1 MKVKINDIRHDAA
14 VLDYES
20 DVEADVAI
28 PVWLWGWY
36 NANVEREYKKKYG
49 FVLSDMA
56 HCIEE
61 SDADAAVLSFHAV
74 KMLTGGEGGMILTN
88 RRDVYEYVRGYVN
101 LGRTRG
107 RRCEMNG
114 SNYKMSEI
122 TAAFVLSGV
131 DFLDEQIGHGAWLY
145 EEYREFVDEHLKRWV
160 MYSPRSEQHLFWG
173 FSGYLCPL
181 VVDVPRE
188 IVEARLLHD
197 YGIETFAGYS
207 RYVPTDEPF
216 FNGEVISEE
225 LGKWLSRHVVFLP
238 CYYGMDRET
247 LNKVCNALKELE
259 EKLK

>member
-1 MKVKINDIRHDAA
+1 
-14 VLDYES
+14 
-20 DVEADVAI
+20 
-28 PVWLWGWY
+28 
-36 NANVEREYKKKYG
+36 
-49 FVLSDMA
+49 MA
-56 HCIEE
+56 HCVEE
-61 SDADAAVLSFHAV
+61 EVNADAAVLSFHAV

-88 RRDVYEYVRGYVN
+88 RKDVYEYVKGYVN

-114 SNYKMSEI
+114 NNYKMSEI
-122 TAAFVLSGV
+122 TAAFVLSGM
-131 DFLDEQIGHGAWLY
+131 DFLGEQIEHGVWIY
-145 EEYREFVDEHLKRWV
+145 ERYYDFVENQLERWV
-160 MYSPRSEQHLFWG
+160 MYIPEDEQHGLWS

-188 IVEARLLHD
+188 IVEGRLLHD
-197 YGIETFAGYS
+197 YGVETFAGYS

-216 FNGEVISEE
+216 FNGEVISDR

-238 CYYGMDRET
+238 CHYDMNREM